1 MTIDI
6 YRTNGKF
13 TFTPGA
19 ARPHTSIEVTSPCNI
34 DFDRDLLIVPGVHA
48 PEFTPGAALLS
59 ATAGY
64 FGMRVVET
72 RMSIDEIEP
81 TSTPP
86 RKGRKRK

>member
-6 YRTNGKF
+6 YRTDGKF
-13 TFTPGA
+13 TFTPGT
-19 ARPHTSIEVTSPCNI
+19 ARPHSSIAVMAPCNI
-34 DFDRDLLIVPGVHA
+34 DFERDLLIVPSVHA

-72 RMSIDEIEP
+72 RMSVEEIEP
-81 TSTPP
+81 TPAPP